1 MAEPAPATENNEA
14 RRIEMLRAAAELI
27 CERGFGDTRIADVA
41 KRAGVSSALVI
52 YYFGTRDRLLVDAL
66 RFSEESFYEA
76 AEKMLAEVTSLR
88 ERLSLLI
95 KWTCVPEADNEIPG
109 AWGLWFDL
117 WAQAFRH
124 DEVRAG
130 RVELDARW
138 RRMIVDAIK
147 SAEASD
153 ELDVEVD
160 ARLFALEF
168 SALLDG
174 LSIQVALDD
183 PEVDSDLAYKLAMRF
198 AERELNLP
206 PVKTPAR
213 PRSRLERR
221 RAELFGLVSATGS
234 EIGLALLR
242 CSTLTASWVQTHVT
256 AAPGR
261 WVTDAGPDMLGTSTI
276 NLDGAPTS
284 TCTWVERPE
293 IHHLRHRAADRV
305 VPLAHW

>member
-1 MAEPAPATENNEA
+1 MAEPAPATENNEP
-14 RRIEMLRAAAELI
+14 RRIEMLRAVAELI

-66 RFSEESFYEA
+66 RHSEESGYEA
-76 AEKMLAEVTSLR
+76 MEQKLAEITSLR

-95 KWTCVPEADNEIPG
+95 KWTCVPEADDEIPG

-124 DEVRAG
+124 DEVKAG

-138 RRMIVDAIK
+138 RAMIADAVK
-147 SAEASD
+147 SAD
-153 ELDVEVD
+153 PDIDVDV
-160 ARLFALEF
+160 RTFALEF

-183 PEVDSDLAYKLAMRF
+183 PEVDSTVAYDVAMRF

-206 PVKTPAR
+206 AEKSSSVKKR
-213 PRSRLERR
+213 
-221 RAELFGLVSATGS
+221 
-234 EIGLALLR
+234 
-242 CSTLTASWVQTHVT
+242 
-256 AAPGR
+256 
-261 WVTDAGPDMLGTSTI
+261 
-276 NLDGAPTS
+276 
-284 TCTWVERPE
+284 
-293 IHHLRHRAADRV
+293 
-305 VPLAHW
+305 

>member
-1 MAEPAPATENNEA
+1 MADPAPATDNNEA

-66 RFSEESFYEA
+66 RFSEESFYES

-95 KWTCVPEADNEIPG
+95 KWTCVPEANNEIPG

-153 ELDVEVD
+153 ELGVEVD

-183 PEVDSDLAYKLAMRF
+183 PEVDSDLAYQLAMRF

-206 PVKTPAR
+206 PVEKPRAAKKPAR
-213 PRSRLERR
+213 AKKS
-221 RAELFGLVSATGS
+221 
-234 EIGLALLR
+234 
-242 CSTLTASWVQTHVT
+242 
-256 AAPGR
+256 
-261 WVTDAGPDMLGTSTI
+261 
-276 NLDGAPTS
+276 
-284 TCTWVERPE
+284 
-293 IHHLRHRAADRV
+293 
-305 VPLAHW
+305 

>member
-1 MAEPAPATENNEA
+1 MAEPAPATEQNEA

-66 RFSEESFYEA
+66 RYSEESFYEA
-76 AEKMLAEVTSLR
+76 AERMLAEVSSLR

-95 KWTCVPEADNEIPG
+95 QWTCIPEASGEIPG

-124 DEVRAG
+124 DEIKAG

-138 RRMIVDAIK
+138 RKMIVDAIK
-147 SAEASD
+147 SAD
-153 ELDVEVD
+153 LDTKVN
-160 ARLFALEF
+160 ARMFALEF
-168 SALLDG
+168 AALLDG

-183 PEVDSDLAYKLAMRF
+183 PEVDSDLAYEIAMRF

-206 PVKTPAR
+206 QEKKQVNGKAK
-213 PRSRLERR
+213 
-221 RAELFGLVSATGS
+221 
-234 EIGLALLR
+234 
-242 CSTLTASWVQTHVT
+242 
-256 AAPGR
+256 AAKRG
-261 WVTDAGPDMLGTSTI
+261 
-276 NLDGAPTS
+276 
-284 TCTWVERPE
+284 
-293 IHHLRHRAADRV
+293 
-305 VPLAHW
+305 

>member
-95 KWTCVPEADNEIPG
+95 KWTCVPAADNEIPG

-147 SAEASD
+147 SAAASD

-206 PVKTPAR
+206 PVEKPRALKKPAR
-213 PRSRLERR
+213 
-221 RAELFGLVSATGS
+221 AKKG
-234 EIGLALLR
+234 
-242 CSTLTASWVQTHVT
+242 
-256 AAPGR
+256 
-261 WVTDAGPDMLGTSTI
+261 
-276 NLDGAPTS
+276 
-284 TCTWVERPE
+284 
-293 IHHLRHRAADRV
+293 
-305 VPLAHW
+305 

>member
-1 MAEPAPATENNEA
+1 MAEPAPATENNEP

-66 RFSEESFYEA
+66 RHSEESGYEA
-76 AEKMLAEVTSLR
+76 MEQKLAEISSLR

-124 DEVRAG
+124 DEVKAG

-138 RRMIVDAIK
+138 RAMIVDAVK
-147 SAEASD
+147 SAEAPD
-153 ELDVEVD
+153 IDVDV
-160 ARLFALEF
+160 RTFALEF

-174 LSIQVALDD
+174 LSIQVALED
-183 PEVDSDLAYKLAMRF
+183 PEVDSTVAYDVAMRF

-206 PVKTPAR
+206 AEKSASVKK
-213 PRSRLERR
+213 
-221 RAELFGLVSATGS
+221 G
-234 EIGLALLR
+234 
-242 CSTLTASWVQTHVT
+242 
-256 AAPGR
+256 
-261 WVTDAGPDMLGTSTI
+261 
-276 NLDGAPTS
+276 
-284 TCTWVERPE
+284 
-293 IHHLRHRAADRV
+293 
-305 VPLAHW
+305 